1 MKRNDEVAGL
11 TNQHGELEKLD
22 PKLEEAL
29 SNFKSSVHM
38 WSEAMVSRPR
48 SAHEVV
54 VRKVW
59 KLAAG
64 WALGGVLVAGAVS
77 GSVIERHH
85 QQEMARIAAARE
97 AEHQRQVAAE
107 RALEEEE
114 LLARVDSDISRQ
126 VPRAMEPL
134 ASLMT
139 DDETR

>member
-11 TNQHGELEKLD
+11 TDQHGELEKLD

-29 SNFKSSVHM
+29 SNFKCSVHS

-48 SAHEVV
+48 SAHEAV

-77 GSVIERHH
+77 GGCSSSITSRNWPESQQRAKLNISVNLLQSGLSKKRNCWRRWTAIF
-85 QQEMARIAAARE
+85 
-97 AEHQRQVAAE
+97 
-107 RALEEEE
+107 RAKF
-114 LLARVDSDISRQ
+114 RGRWSRW
-126 VPRAMEPL
+126 L
-134 ASLMT
+134 H
-139 DDETR
+139 

>member
-11 TNQHGELEKLD
+11 EDQHDELENLD
-22 PKLEEAL
+22 PKLGEAL
-29 SNFKSSVHM
+29 SNFKCSVHR

-48 SAHEVV
+48 GAHQVV
-54 VRKVW
+54 VRKIW
-59 KLAAG
+59 KLAVG
-64 WALGGVLVAGAVS
+64 WTLGGVLVAGAVS
-77 GSVIERHH
+77 GGVFQHHH
-85 QQEMARIAAARE
+85 QQELARISAARE
-97 AEHQRQVAAE
+97 AEHQRQLAAE

-139 DDETR
+139 GDELQ

>member
-22 PKLEEAL
+22 PGVEEAL
-29 SNFKSSVHM
+29 SNFKSSVHT

-48 SAHEVV
+48 SAHEVA

-64 WALGGVLVAGAVS
+64 WALGGVLITGAVS
-77 GSVIERHH
+77 GGVFERHH
-85 QQEMARIAAARE
+85 QQELARIAAARE
-97 AEHQRQVAAE
+97 AEHQRQIAAE

-139 DDETR
+139 EDETQ

>member
-29 SNFKSSVHM
+29 SNFKSSVHT
-38 WSEAMVSRPR
+38 WSEAMVSRRR

-77 GSVIERHH
+77 GGVFQQHH
-85 QQEMARIAAARE
+85 QQELARIAAARE
-97 AEHQRQVAAE
+97 AEHQRQLAAE

-139 DDETR
+139 DDEIQ